1 MSDLFSCQVVPQIA
15 YCDAGVALN
24 EDYYLPSVESSEST
38 VQKNS
43 LYYSTKEYR
52 IELKPIFSAFHWK
65 NFAVTSLRSFLL
77 FYLPLLEPHAKM
89 EEDDDDFLQDTPEEQ
104 QVDLVVPFKKSVK
117 QILRESTVITT
128 RRILERLAVNYV
140 SHRMAWKLLKDAPKS
155 AARKAQR
162 GMPTLTYIHCVSKTT
177 FRAHCLGVL
186 ASWLV
191 QVGLDVYRFFS
202 HMFNPKEEID
212 EVDREEQIQLLGRKI
227 YVATVR
233 CCSSLIF
240 ASVGA
245 GIGAAAFRPSTGQWI
260 GCAIGDLAG
269 PVIVAY
275 GFEKFLHID
284 L

>member
-1 MSDLFSCQVVPQIA
+1 MPQIA

-117 QILRESTVITT
+117 QILREVSSLEFLNFHIKQVKVISTIE
-128 RRILERLAVNYV
+128 LDYV
-140 SHRMAWKLLKDAPKS
+140 VVLCFKKIGTKLL
-155 AARKAQR
+155 
-162 GMPTLTYIHCVSKTT
+162 
-177 FRAHCLGVL
+177 F
-186 ASWLV
+186 
-191 QVGLDVYRFFS
+191 
-202 HMFNPKEEID
+202 
-212 EVDREEQIQLLGRKI
+212 
-227 YVATVR
+227 
-233 CCSSLIF
+233 
-240 ASVGA
+240 
-245 GIGAAAFRPSTGQWI
+245 
-260 GCAIGDLAG
+260 
-269 PVIVAY
+269 
-275 GFEKFLHID
+275 
-284 L
+284 